1 MADFLET
8 AVPEPM
14 VLLGQKLKPLTIGHL
29 FLLERFECL
38 PCTERDQLIL
48 AVIICSH
55 DHDEVLPL
63 LEDRWWNW
71 KMRFWRWSLGKFDW
85 MEKFELWDQ
94 YHTRSMET
102 PCAIPKHDSKGLAD
116 SATPFLQHLKV
127 TLQSKLGYSPA
138 EALNAPFSQA
148 VWDYF
153 VYHEIEGNV
162 DVQDRDKRKEMANWI
177 NENHDELV
185 KSVIEQRNKREAIN
199 GA

>member
-1 MADFLET
+1 
-8 AVPEPM
+8 M

-38 PCTERDQLIL
+38 PCTERDQLVL
-48 AVIICSH
+48 AVLICSH

-63 LEDRWWNW
+63 FEDRWWHW
-71 KMRFWRWSLGKFDW
+71 RMRLLRWRLGKFDW
-85 MEKFELWDQ
+85 MEKFELWDE
-94 YHTRSMET
+94 YYTRSMET
-102 PCAIPKHDSKGLAD
+102 PCAVPKNDGKGLAD

-148 VWDYF
+148 MWDYYVF
-153 VYHEIEGNV
+153 HEIEGNV
-162 DVQDRDKRKEMANWI
+162 DVQDRDKRNELAQWI
-177 NENHDELV
+177 NDNHDELV
-185 KSVIEQRNKREAIN
+185 RAVIEQRDKREAGN

>member
-1 MADFLET
+1 M
-8 AVPEPM
+8 
-14 VLLGQKLKPLTIGHL
+14 LLGQRLKPLTIGHL

-63 LEDRWWNW
+63 FEDRWWNW
-71 KMRFWRWSLGKFDW
+71 KMRLWRWSLGKFDW
-85 MEKFELWDQ
+85 MEKFELWDE

-102 PCAIPKHDSKGLAD
+102 PCVISKHDSKGLAD

-138 EALNAPFSQA
+138 EASPRRSRRPWTISSTTRSRATWMSRTVTSARRWQA
-148 VWDYF
+148 GSTTTARSW
-153 VYHEIEGNV
+153 
-162 DVQDRDKRKEMANWI
+162 
-177 NENHDELV
+177 
-185 KSVIEQRNKREAIN
+185 
-199 GA
+199 

>member
-1 MADFLET
+1 
-8 AVPEPM
+8 M

-63 LEDRWWNW
+63 LEDRWWSW
-71 KMRFWRWSLGKFDW
+71 KMRLWRWSLGKFDW
-85 MEKFELWDQ
+85 MEKFELWDE

-102 PCAIPKHDSKGLAD
+102 PCVISKHDAKGLAD

-148 VWDYF
+148 YWDYAC
-153 VYHEIEGNV
+153 YHEIEGNV

-177 NENHDELV
+177 NDNHDELV
-185 KSVIEQRNKREAIN
+185 KSVIEQRNKREELN